1 MRCEVLAVGTE
12 LLLGDIVDTNGSWIG
27 EQLAKVGID
36 SYVHAKVGD
45 NQARIADALRWLLAR
60 TDAVIM
66 CGGIGPTHDDVTR
79 ESVAEVA
86 GVPLERRE
94 ELVERIG
101 AMFSSRG
108 RVMSENNKRQ
118 ADIPR
123 GAAVLDNPLG
133 TAPGFACRLGNKMV
147 YVVPGVP
154 REMRAMVADHVIP
167 DLLQRGG
174 DTGAATIVSRTLKT
188 WGAAESA
195 LAEMV
200 APRIE
205 ALEGRGNPTLA
216 FLARGI
222 EGIVVRITAKA
233 STDAEARSLIDAEE
247 PALRAILGDLIFG
260 VDDESM
266 EHAVI
271 GLLRERGLTMA
282 VAESLTGGLVSARL
296 CGVPGASEVF
306 RGAVVS
312 YAGEVKRSVLGVTAT
327 QVVSED
333 CARQMAE
340 GARHVLG
347 ADIGLALTGVA
358 GPDEMEGQP
367 VGTVI
372 VGIADDAG
380 GGAASEA
387 TRIQLPGDREQ
398 IRQFATISS
407 LNMLRL
413 RIAGA
418 ELPTW

>member
-12 LLLGDIVDTNGSWIG
+12 LLLGDIVDTNSAWIG

-36 SYVHAKVGD
+36 SRAHAKVGD

-60 TDAVIM
+60 TDAVIV

-94 ELVERIG
+94 ALVERIG
-101 AMFSSRG
+101 AMFSARG
-108 RVMSENNKRQ
+108 REMSENNKRQ
-118 ADIPR
+118 ADVPI
-123 GAAVLDNPLG
+123 GAMVLDNPVG
-133 TAPGFACRLGNKMV
+133 TAPGFACRLGHKVV

-154 REMRAMVADHVIP
+154 REMRAMVTNHVIP
-167 DLLQRGG
+167 DLLQRRGG
-174 DTGAATIVSRTLKT
+174 HEVATIVSRVLKT
-188 WGAAESA
+188 WGVAESA

-205 ALEGRGNPTLA
+205 ALESPGNPTLA
-216 FLARGI
+216 LLARGI

-233 STDAEARSLIDAEE
+233 SKDAEARALIEAEE
-247 PALRAILGDLIFG
+247 SALRAILGDLIFG
-260 VDDESM
+260 VDEESM

-296 CGVPGASEVF
+296 CGVPGASDVF

-312 YAGEVKRSVLGVTAT
+312 YAGEVKRSVLGVKAT
-327 QVVSED
+327 RVVSQD
-333 CARQMAE
+333 CAREMAE
-340 GARHVLG
+340 GARRVLG

-358 GPDEMEGQP
+358 GPEEMEGQP
-367 VGTVI
+367 VGTVVI
-372 VGIADDAG
+372 GIAAE
-380 GGAASEA
+380 GGALEVTSV
-387 TRIQLPGDREQ
+387 QFPGDREQ

-418 ELPTW
+418 EAPKW